1 MTKTDKEGVWQFI
14 IDTKPVRGAR
24 KVKTALPGDKYD
36 ASRFPEML
44 KGFSSPSADKTLVA
58 DEWGNSLS
66 GYAPIRDKLGKA
78 VAVLGVDIMADDLYI
93 IQKQVN
99 RWVALILLF
108 GVILSV
114 ALGMFI
120 SVKITSPVK
129 KLVEGTRHIAAGNLQ
144 YQVEIRSADEIGE
157 LAKSFNNMAGSL
169 YEARK
174 KLREYFYGIVQ
185 SLVRT
190 IEAKDRYT
198 RGHSERVAEYAE
210 KIAVG
215 MGFSAEKAELLK
227 EAAVLHDIGKLGI
240 HEDILNK
247 KEKLTD
253 EEWEAIRKHPA
264 TGEDILKPVLGEEML
279 EAIKEHHER
288 CDGTGYPNKLDADH
302 ISIFAK
308 IIAVA
313 DTYDAMTSSRAYRA
327 ALSKK
332 EAIVELKKGKG
343 SQFDPQVVDVFVK
356 VLEEET

>member
-1 MTKTDKEGVWQFI
+1 
-14 IDTKPVRGAR
+14 
-24 KVKTALPGDKYD
+24 
-36 ASRFPEML
+36 
-44 KGFSSPSADKTLVA
+44 
-58 DEWGNSLS
+58 
-66 GYAPIRDKLGKA
+66 
-78 VAVLGVDIMADDLYI
+78 
-93 IQKQVN
+93 
-99 RWVALILLF
+99 
-108 GVILSV
+108 
-114 ALGMFI
+114 
-120 SVKITSPVK
+120 
-129 KLVEGTRHIAAGNLQ
+129 VEGTRHIAAGNLQ

-190 IEAKDRYT
+190 IEAKDPYT
-198 RGHSERVAEYAE
+198 RGHSERVAGYAE

-247 KEKLTD
+247 KEKLTE
-253 EEWEAIRKHPA
+253 EEWEAIRMHPA

-279 EAIKEHHER
+279 EAIREHHER
-288 CDGTGYPNKLDADH
+288 CDGTGYPNKLDAGH

-332 EAIVELKKGKG
+332 EAIEELKKGKG

-356 VLEEET
+356 VLEEES